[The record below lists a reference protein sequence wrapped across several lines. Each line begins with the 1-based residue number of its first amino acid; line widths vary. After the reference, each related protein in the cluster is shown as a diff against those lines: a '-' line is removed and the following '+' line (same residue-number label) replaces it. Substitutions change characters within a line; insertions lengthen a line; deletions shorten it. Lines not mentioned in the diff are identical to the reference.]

1 MRSAASTQLLRT
13 FRRSSW
19 ASYGRSL
26 RCCTATL
33 VGSSEIC
40 TPPPWCQLLPW
51 SPRQRGPA
59 SRGMHGASA
68 CLGMDLIRCPL
79 LRQKCTAS
87 LWRPR
92 TLKSPETLK
101 RPTSGGALKLAQ
113 LAGALHRWCS
123 GVQMRWLRA
132 REGAESWLMPRDGH
146 LFEWKVWRRRETGG
160 LAESVRSSR
169 LCPRSSS
176 WAPFLSSVGAIECT
190 CSKHTAAMRHDA
202 EIHRIRSSLE
212 RREWHPR
219 TTPNVAHFV
228 CSGAFR
234 AGCASALAH
243 VFLYR

>member
-1 MRSAASTQLLRT
+1 MHGKTRGALPLYRPDFCDGIDSRSSLRLRGIPIPDPRNPHSRPFSAFSVTEGSPTRAPCSVVSGRQKAAHWAPLQPCPLEASALGRWVRSAASTQLLRT

-40 TPPPWCQLLPW
+40 APPPWCQLLPW

-68 CLGMDLIRCPL
+68 CLGMEPIRCPL

-87 LWRPR
+87 LWRPK
-92 TLKSPETLK
+92 TLKSPKTLK
-101 RPTSGGALKLAQ
+101 RPTSGGASKRAQ

-146 LFEWKVWRRRETGG
+146 LFE
-160 LAESVRSSR
+160 
-169 LCPRSSS
+169 
-176 WAPFLSSVGAIECT
+176 
-190 CSKHTAAMRHDA
+190 
-202 EIHRIRSSLE
+202 
-212 RREWHPR
+212 
-219 TTPNVAHFV
+219 
-228 CSGAFR
+228 
-234 AGCASALAH
+234 
-243 VFLYR
+243 